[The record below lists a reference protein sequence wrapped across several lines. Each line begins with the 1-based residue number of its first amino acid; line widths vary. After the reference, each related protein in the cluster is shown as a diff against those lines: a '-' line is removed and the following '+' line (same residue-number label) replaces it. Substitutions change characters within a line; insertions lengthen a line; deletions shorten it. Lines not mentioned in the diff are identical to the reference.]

1 MCKIDLWSPSTSKRA
16 DKANVIN
23 PRPGKKSQKQKA
35 GSIDEKFIM
44 SIRKSSRKLRLI
56 ITVIIIVIIINK
68 KKWWKWKTVWLKT

>member
-1 MCKIDLWSPSTSKRA
+1 MCLKLTYDLQEFTSKWA

-44 SIRKSSRKLRLI
+44 SIRKSSRKLRLL
-56 ITVIIIVIIINK
+56 IIIVIIINK
-68 KKWWKWKTVWLKT
+68 KKC